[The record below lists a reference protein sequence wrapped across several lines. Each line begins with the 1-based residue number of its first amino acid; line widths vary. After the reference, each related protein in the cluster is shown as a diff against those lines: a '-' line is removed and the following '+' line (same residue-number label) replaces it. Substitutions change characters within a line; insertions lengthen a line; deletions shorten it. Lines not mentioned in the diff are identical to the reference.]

1 MSHDRHDALASGF
14 ASTCAVSRSVQSVED
29 VSDLTCE
36 IMTIS
41 ACNRVT
47 IAFKAMPGSCDK
59 GKLA

>member
-1 MSHDRHDALASGF
+1 MPHDRHDALASGF